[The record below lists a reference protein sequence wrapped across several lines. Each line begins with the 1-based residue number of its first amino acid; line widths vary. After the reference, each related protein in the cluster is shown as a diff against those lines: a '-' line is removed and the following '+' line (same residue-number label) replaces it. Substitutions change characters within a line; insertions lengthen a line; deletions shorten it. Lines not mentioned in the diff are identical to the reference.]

1 MWGAQVTPHSFPLV
15 ADTERNG
22 PDTNHQVRREWMGRR
37 GGEGE
42 KGTEV
47 APVGEG
53 RGVRSRF
60 ISFVPFPQ
68 PNFFFT
74 EPSE

>member
-1 MWGAQVTPHSFPLV
+1 MTPHSFPLV

-22 PDTNHQVRREWMGRR
+22 PDTNHQVWREWMSRK

-42 KGTEV
+42 KRMET

-53 RGVRSRF
+53 QGVRSCF
-60 ISFVPFPQ
+60 ISLAPFRN
-68 PNFFFT
+68 PNLFFA
-74 EPSE
+74 EPPE